1 MLINMEGGAGI
12 YVIGLGNVLAGADGI
27 GVAVI
32 NRLQEQGS
40 IPPEVKLIEAGI
52 PGLSLVEMMLGAR
65 RVIMVDSFLGEGN
78 PGVVRRFTEK
88 ELPPVGYA
96 AGQSH
101 GIGLREALAFARGV
115 MPQHFPGEV
124 VVVGIAIERP
134 GRWVQGLSPPVEAA
148 VDLAAETVR
157 AEVLR
162 CMKSL

>member
-1 MLINMEGGAGI
+1 MKAGASI
-12 YVIGLGNVLAGADGI
+12 YVIGLGNELAGDDGV
-27 GVAVI
+27 GVAVL

-40 IPPEVKLIEAGI
+40 IPPGVKLIEAGI
-52 PGLSLVEMMLGAR
+52 PGLSLVELMLGAKQ
-65 RVIMVDSFLGEGN
+65 VILVDSFLDGGN
-78 PGVVRRFTEK
+78 SGMVRRFTEQ
-88 ELPPVGYA
+88 ELPPVGYS

-134 GRWVQGLSPPVEAA
+134 GRWVQGLSPPVKAA
-148 VDLAAETVR
+148 VEQAAETVR